1 MYEPAYHAGVE
12 RRLCTGLDLVGFT
25 SMTSLT
31 PRPVLSRTSL
41 VVVSVVLFHL
51 GALWALQSGL
61 LQKAVEIVVPAHM
74 LSELIEPP
82 APQVVPPAPAPPPV
96 EQPQVK
102 PKLATPPPAPQPQ
115 PLAIADPTPSPNAPV
130 GVIEPQAPLAPI
142 AAPVTMAAAPPAP
155 PAAPPAPPE
164 VVLPSSD
171 ADYLQNPRPVY
182 PPLSKRLGE
191 QGQAIHSVLIG
202 PDGLPT
208 SARLVKSSGFDRL
221 DQAAYQAVMSWR
233 YVPGKRNGVAVAM
246 AYNAPISFVLE

>member
-1 MYEPAYHAGVE
+1 
-12 RRLCTGLDLVGFT
+12 
-25 SMTSLT
+25 MTSLT

-51 GALWALQSGL
+51 GALWALQNGL
-61 LQKAVEIVVPAHM
+61 LRKTVEIVVPAHM
-74 LSELIEPP
+74 LSEFIEPP
-82 APQVVPPAPAPPPV
+82 APKVVPPAPA
-96 EQPQVK
+96 
-102 PKLATPPPAPQPQ
+102 PPPAPQPQ

-130 GVIEPQAPLAPI
+130 GVIEPQALLAPI
-142 AAPVTMAAAPPAP
+142 AAPVTVAASPSEP
-155 PAAPPAPPE
+155 PAAPPAPPK

-233 YVPGKRNGVAVAM
+233 YVPGMRNGVAVAM